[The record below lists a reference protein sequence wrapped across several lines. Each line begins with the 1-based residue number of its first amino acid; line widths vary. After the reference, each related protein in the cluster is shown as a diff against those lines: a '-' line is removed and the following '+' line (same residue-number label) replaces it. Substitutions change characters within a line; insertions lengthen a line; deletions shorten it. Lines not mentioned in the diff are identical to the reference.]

1 MFIVS
6 FLLCKTLKF
15 NEVPLVYFFNFHYFR
30 RWVIEDLAVI
40 LCQGV
45 CCRCFPL
52 RALQSPAL
60 HLEFIFA
67 CGVRRCSSF
76 ILLHVAVQF
85 QAPLL
90 PLNLTGT
97 SRVPGGPGTQAL
109 CQVLL
114 GSGSPGGLEVP
125 AHSLFQGR
133 LEGTAPDPAQWGA
146 ACKKTVLSGEGAVA
160 AGGSGLR

>member
-15 NEVPLVYFFNFHYFR
+15 NEVPLVYFFYFHYFR

-52 RALQSPAL
+52 RALQSLAL

-90 PLNLTGT
+90 SLNLTGT
-97 SRVPGGPGTQAL
+97 SRVPGGPGPQAL
-109 CQVLL
+109 CQAPGLWL
-114 GSGSPGGLEVP
+114 PWGPRSPHIQPFPGQ
-125 AHSLFQGR
+125 A
-133 LEGTAPDPAQWGA
+133 EGTAPDPAQ
-146 ACKKTVLSGEGAVA
+146 
-160 AGGSGLR
+160 